1 MHEQMD
7 RREGAPE
14 KRNIAA
20 RSRAASSPKGSGLK
34 QTQADRENQPN
45 LRVDHFNTHDMTA
58 VRDSDKEARLPSTY
72 TAWWPPRGR
81 GRYLSSF
88 TENSTTTKGRHRVL
102 LSTHLLCCFSP

>member
-34 QTQADRENQPN
+34 QTRADRENQPN
-45 LRVDHFNTHDMTA
+45 LRVDHFNTHDY
-58 VRDSDKEARLPSTY
+58 DGGARQ
-72 TAWWPPRGR
+72 R
-81 GRYLSSF
+81 
-88 TENSTTTKGRHRVL
+88 KGGKV
-102 LSTHLLCCFSP
+102 T